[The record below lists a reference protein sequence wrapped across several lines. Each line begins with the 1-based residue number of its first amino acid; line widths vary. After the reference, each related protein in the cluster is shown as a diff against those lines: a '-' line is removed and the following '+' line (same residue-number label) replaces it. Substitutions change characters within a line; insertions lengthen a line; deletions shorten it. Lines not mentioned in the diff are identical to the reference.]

1 MTEINGNEK
10 LVVNLAQLVARLT
23 RIICNEYVETSG
35 QYKVAKK
42 AQQYLTDNCLNGSIL
57 RTQDY
62 QGEIQCTTETDEK
75 QRTATR

>member
-1 MTEINGNEK
+1 MNNTEDRERI
-10 LVVNLAQLVARLT
+10 VANLAQLVARLT

-62 QGEIQCTTETDEK
+62 QGEMQCITETDEK
-75 QRTATR
+75 QKTAIR